1 MLTDDTVVETMM
13 FLVMGILALG
23 LDQQIARTMSG
34 FSEFGERFRKH
45 RVWGTAVRRPDPA
58 TAYQSFLSFVRL
70 WGSVMALLG
79 IGLFLLSS

>member
-1 MLTDDTVVETMM
+1 MM

-23 LDQQIARTMSG
+23 LDQKIARTMSG
-34 FSEFGERFRKH
+34 FSAVFGERFRKH
-45 RVWGTAVRRPDPA
+45 RVWGTLVRPPDPA

-79 IGLFLLSS
+79 IGLFLLST